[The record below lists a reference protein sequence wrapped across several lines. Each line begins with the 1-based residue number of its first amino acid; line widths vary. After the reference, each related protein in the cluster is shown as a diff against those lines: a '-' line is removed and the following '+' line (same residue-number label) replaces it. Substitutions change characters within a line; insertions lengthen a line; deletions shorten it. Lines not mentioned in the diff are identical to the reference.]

1 MTTLTPQATNLLEI
15 TKDRLKGWSACA
27 DGYRANAA
35 TTGEGSVAASLGVG
49 TKAKAGIGG
58 AIVLLGCDE
67 SSGELLRVFASMVGE
82 HGINPDVWYSLDSY
96 GMPVE
101 VSE

>member
-1 MTTLTPQATNLLEI
+1 MT
-15 TKDRLKGWSACA
+15 ACA
-27 DGYRANAA
+27 VEIGLAHYLRDQEAQEIANGYRANAA